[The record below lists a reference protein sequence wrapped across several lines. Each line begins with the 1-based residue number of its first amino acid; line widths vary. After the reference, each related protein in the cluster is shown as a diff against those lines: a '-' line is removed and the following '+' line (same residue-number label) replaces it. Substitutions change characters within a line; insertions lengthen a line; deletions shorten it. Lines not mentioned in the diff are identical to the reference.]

1 MSSDQTYL
9 DREVKIIAMA
19 KWIEGLRDPFVMK
32 MKIAER
38 WGHAGAMSGM
48 AAEAIRRERIRAQ
61 LFPKEAEQCKAS

>member
-1 MSSDQTYL
+1 MSDRSFL

-38 WGHAGAMSGM
+38 WGHAGAMSLL
-48 AAEAIRRERIRAQ
+48 ASEAIKREQIRAQ
-61 LFPKEAEQCKAS
+61 LFPKEADRARA